1 MLLYYKPEVGCSYI
15 TDLKNSIQDL
25 SFFLSNS
32 VSVITNSL
40 KYCILQEFI
49 KTSFYRGFCHHVVGP
64 PINATPLQY
73 IT

>member
-1 MLLYYKPEVGCSYI
+1 MLLQHKPEVGCSYL

-25 SFFLSNS
+25 SSFLSKS

-40 KYCILQEFI
+40 KYCILQEYN
-49 KTSFYRGFCHHVVGP
+49 KTSFYRGFCIQVVGL